1 MQVQILDR
9 WEESSRRSSLKK
21 NKKKKRI
28 KIKLKEVVK

>member
-21 NKKKKRI
+21 NKKKRI